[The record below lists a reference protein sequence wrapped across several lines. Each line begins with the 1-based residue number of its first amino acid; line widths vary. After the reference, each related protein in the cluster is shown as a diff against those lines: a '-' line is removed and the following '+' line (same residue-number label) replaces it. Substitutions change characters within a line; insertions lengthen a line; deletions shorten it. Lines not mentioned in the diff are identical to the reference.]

1 MIFGVP
7 RPVDIVIDF
16 LTAQDA
22 RGFSHITLDDQ
33 ARAFL
38 NHLVKW
44 RSGPPKSVA
53 PKPAP
58 VAENT
63 AAPIAAKPTA
73 AQIVMEPLI
82 ATGSTKFERLADL
95 KRRCESLVQRSG
107 ITTLRDKCVF
117 SSGSPDAAIAFIG
130 DCPTHHDE
138 QSGQPFSG
146 MVGEKFDAILKAMG
160 LTRSE
165 VYLTQLVKYRPAM
178 LRQTTNNRTP
188 NPAEIAAF
196 LPVLALEMQIVQP
209 RLIVALGSVPSI
221 AICASEEPQPLEK
234 LRGNWH
240 EWHGVPVR
248 PSETPA
254 FLLTASNNKKRE
266 FWEDL
271 LAAMEKLEMPISE
284 KQRSY
289 FQGK

>member
-1 MIFGVP
+1 MP

-16 LTAQDA
+16 LTAQEA
-22 RGFSHITLDDQ
+22 RGMSHVTLDDQ
-33 ARAFL
+33 ARSFL

-44 RSGPPKSVA
+44 RSGPPKS
-53 PKPAP
+53 AP
-58 VAENT
+58 VTQATAEVRQTLAT
-63 AAPIAAKPTA
+63 APAKPTP
-73 AQIVMEPLI
+73 AQIVMEPLM
-82 ATGSTKFERLADL
+82 ATGSTKSERLADL

-107 ITTLRDKCVF
+107 ITTLRDKCIF
-117 SSGSPDAAIAFIG
+117 SAGSPDAAIAFVG

-178 LRQTTNNRTP
+178 PRQTTNNRTP
-188 NPAEIAAF
+188 NAAEIAAF

-209 RLIVALGSVPSI
+209 RIIVALGSVPSL
-221 AICASEEPQPLEK
+221 AICAGEKPLPLEK
-234 LRGNWH
+234 LRGTWH
-240 EWHGVPVR
+240 EWYGIPVR
-248 PSETPA
+248 ASETPA
-254 FLLTASNNKKRE
+254 FLLTASNPKKRE

-271 LAAMEKLEMPISE
+271 LAVMEKLEMPISD
-284 KQRSY
+284 KQRGF
-289 FQGK
+289 FQAK